1 MPEDGADGALPG
13 IGMLDD
19 EVDRASGV
27 GCGKRSSA
35 VTVVS
40 LAMV

>member
-1 MPEDGADGALPG
+1 MLEDEADEALPG

-19 EVDRASGV
+19 EADRTSGV

-35 VTVVS
+35 VMVVS
-40 LAMV
+40 LAIV